1 MPLTRIKSAGATGG
15 VLSSVSAN
23 DLPAESIL
31 QTVQGIGSANVDQT
45 GQTSTYADAVSLTI
59 TPTSASNKI
68 LLIGHINILLYASV
82 RVDAT
87 IQLGRDSS
95 TVLQQNTIYNL
106 HGSGTLYP
114 YTAQNYPFHYLDT
127 SYDTTNQLTYR
138 IKFRQGTSSGT
149 VYHCHGNSLGNSRLI
164 AQEIKA

>member
-1 MPLTRIKSAGATGG
+1 MALTKLNFTGSGQGALATSDMPSG
-15 VLSSVSAN
+15 
-23 DLPAESIL
+23 SII
-31 QTVQGIGSANVDQT
+31 QTVQGKGTANVNQT

-95 TVLQQNTIYNL
+95 TTLQQNTLYNL

-114 YTAQNYPFHYLDT
+114 YTAQNYPFHYLDDA
-127 SYDTTNQLTYR
+127 YNTTNQLTYR

-149 VYHCHGNSLGNSRLI
+149 IYHCHANSLGNSRLI

>member
-1 MPLTRIKSAGATGG
+1 MALTKLNFGGSGQGAVSTPSGG
-15 VLSSVSAN
+15 IV
-23 DLPAESIL
+23 
-31 QTVQGIGSANVDQT
+31 QTVQGIGSAQLSQT

-87 IQLGRDSS
+87 VQLGRDSS

-127 SYDTTNQLTYR
+127 AYNTTNQLTYR

-149 VYHCHGNSLGNSRLI
+149 VYHCHANSLGNSRLI
-164 AQEIKA
+164 AQEIKV